1 MNRLE
6 KFWSKCGV
14 RVRITSAAKSP
25 IASSAEFLP
34 YHIPLVL
41 TEITEMLQEQT
52 ANEHVQILID
62 AGQSSQACNHILQ
75 HG

>member
-6 KFWSKCGV
+6 KFWKKCGV
-14 RVRITSAAKSP
+14 RVRITSAAKSR

-34 YHIPLVL
+34 DHTHIL

-62 AGQSSQACNHILQ
+62 AGPSLQVCNHILQ